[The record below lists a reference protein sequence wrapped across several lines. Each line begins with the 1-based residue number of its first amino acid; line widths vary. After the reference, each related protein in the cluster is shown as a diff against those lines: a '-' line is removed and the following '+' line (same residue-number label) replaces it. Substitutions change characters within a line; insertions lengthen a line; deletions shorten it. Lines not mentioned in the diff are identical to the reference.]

1 MKIAIGQNKQRRLWK
16 CPKCGE
22 RFVTRKMW
30 HSCGKFSLAD
40 LFARSEPQVLLIFRA
55 FARMVRNTGPA
66 HMIPQKTRVVFQ
78 TRMRF
83 AGAMPRKSHL
93 LCTFIL
99 PREVKS
105 VRMRKILKFS
115 PHCYLYHLP
124 VRSVAE
130 LDNNV
135 ARWLKEAYAVGDQ
148 KYVRQRKR

>member
-1 MKIAIGQNKQRRLWK
+1 
-16 CPKCGE
+16 
-22 RFVTRKMW
+22 
-30 HSCGKFSLAD
+30 
-40 LFARSEPQVLLIFRA
+40 
-55 FARMVRNTGPA
+55 
-66 HMIPQKTRVVFQ
+66 
-78 TRMRF
+78 MRF

-130 LDNNV
+130 LDSEV
-135 ARWLKEAYAVGDQ
+135 LRWLKEARAVGDQ
-148 KYVRQRKR
+148 RGSNERNITYTST

>member
-1 MKIAIGQNKQRRLWK
+1 
-16 CPKCGE
+16 
-22 RFVTRKMW
+22 
-30 HSCGKFSLAD
+30 
-40 LFARSEPQVLLIFRA
+40 
-55 FARMVRNTGPA
+55 
-66 HMIPQKTRVVFQ
+66 
-78 TRMRF
+78 MRF

-115 PHCYLYHLP
+115 PRCYLYHLP

-130 LDNNV
+130 LDYNV

-148 KYVRQRKR
+148 KYVRNGSAKR